1 MLELSIV
8 VKHEA
13 YVVLL
18 AVKIEDKKTFRIYDH
33 IEGCVCGAWIVD
45 VRYLTLTLQRLLMQL
60 AEVLGKMLGN
70 L

>member
-18 AVKIEDKKTFRIYDH
+18 AVNIEDKKTFRIYDH

-45 VRYLTLTLQRLLMQL
+45 VRYLTLTL
-60 AEVLGKMLGN
+60 
-70 L
+70 